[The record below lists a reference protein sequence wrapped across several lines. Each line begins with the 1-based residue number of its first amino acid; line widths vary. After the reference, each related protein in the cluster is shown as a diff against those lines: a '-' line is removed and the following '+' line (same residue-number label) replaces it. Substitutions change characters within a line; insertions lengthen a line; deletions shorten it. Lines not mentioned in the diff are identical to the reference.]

1 MELFEV
7 KVKYDKIVENGL
19 IKKIPEQYVVDA
31 LSFTEAEER
40 ITKEVAVYSSGE
52 FEVTDIK
59 KARITEVIESE
70 DAAADKW
77 YKARVAFII
86 IDDKTEKEKRAVQTM
101 LVQGT
106 SVNAALA
113 SLEKTLSTGMG
124 DWVVAGITET
134 QIMDVIRYKAPQ
146 QKEQ

>member
-1 MELFEV
+1 
-7 KVKYDKIVENGL
+7 
-19 IKKIPEQYVVDA
+19 
-31 LSFTEAEER
+31 
-40 ITKEVAVYSSGE
+40 
-52 FEVTDIK
+52 
-59 KARITEVIESE
+59 
-70 DAAADKW
+70 
-77 YKARVAFII
+77 VAFII

-146 QKEQ
+146 Q

>member
-7 KVKYDKIVENGL
+7 KVKYDKIVENGV
-19 IKKIPEQYVVDA
+19 IKKVPEQYVVDA

-86 IDDKTEKEKRAVQTM
+86 IDEKTEKEKRAVQTM

-106 SVNAALA
+106 SLEAALETLRT
-113 SLEKTLSTGMG
+113 SLSRGMG
-124 DWVVAGITET
+124 DWLVAGITET

-146 QKEQ
+146 Q